1 MAYKRTR
8 QRLSSLFLGRQTDL
22 NTPATSFGH
31 ALTGANLD
39 YVVSEERDEYEDVTG
54 LPTMSGRAFLPDTV
68 RNLTNLTQ
76 AGRFDFAQ
84 ILTPLVTGFG
94 ADVASNTNVN
104 LGAVVSVPTGATNA
118 RLWAFE
124 PNHEIGMPINYV
136 TGAWTEQSADGSKA
150 YKRAAK
156 GFCTSLK
163 IGRPETGMCMM
174 ESMYQ
179 FGKSKDV
186 ATAPTTLA
194 IPNIIAVPVK
204 IVGAN
209 IFDTYADAK
218 AATLATLASNDICD
232 FEFTLGSGHNITER
246 MSNVEDLDYDDED
259 ADDHAYMVSGSMF
272 DDARATGLS
281 ASERGKKGDAR
292 FFRASLRSPKLVETI
307 AVSGG
312 ADLLFHYQLDIVL
325 SCIYTG
331 ESFEGRAQ
339 YDDKGRRKLSF
350 EANGYGDQVSGK
362 ELYMALQVGAASYA

>member
-1 MAYKRTR
+1 MPYKRTR
-8 QRLSSLFLGRQTDL
+8 QRLSSLFLGRQSDL
-22 NTPATSFGH
+22 NTPATTFEH

-39 YVVSEERDEYEDVTG
+39 YTATEERDEYEDVTG
-54 LPTMSGRAFLPDTV
+54 LPTMSGRAFLPDPV
-68 RNLTNLTQ
+68 RYLTNLTQ

-84 ILTPLVTGFG
+84 ILSPIVTGIG
-94 ADVASNTNVN
+94 QDESANVDVNV
-104 LGAVVSVPTGATNA
+104 GAVITTPSTATSA
-118 RLWAFE
+118 RLWTFE
-124 PNHEIGMPINYV
+124 PNHDIGMPINYV
-136 TGAWTEQSADGSKA
+136 TGAWTEQSADGSKS

-179 FGKSKDV
+179 FGKSKD
-186 ATAPTTLA
+186 AASSPGTLT
-194 IPNIIAVPVK
+194 IPNIISVPVK
-204 IVGAN
+204 IVAAN
-209 IFDTYADAK
+209 IFDTYAAAK
-218 AATLATLASNDICD
+218 AATMASLATNDICD
-232 FEFTLGSGHNITER
+232 FEFTLGTGHNITER

-272 DDARATGLS
+272 DDVQSTGLS

-292 FFRASLRSPKLVETI
+292 FFRASLRSPKLIET
-307 AVSGG
+307 VNNVP
-312 ADLLFHYQLDIVL
+312 FHYQLDIVL

-350 EANGYGDQVSGK
+350 EANGYGDQVSDK
-362 ELYMALQVGAASYA
+362 ELYMALQVGVAAYA